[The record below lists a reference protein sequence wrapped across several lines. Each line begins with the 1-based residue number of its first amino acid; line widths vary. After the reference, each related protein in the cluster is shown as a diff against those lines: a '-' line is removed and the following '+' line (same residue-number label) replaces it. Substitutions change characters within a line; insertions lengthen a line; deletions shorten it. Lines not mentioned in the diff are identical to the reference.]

1 VSQTGTEVTHGAD
14 RVSVEIDG
22 GMEDGL
28 LRVLR
33 IGTED
38 AVGHDDVETDM
49 ADERIAEAM
58 NEQHGPEPR
67 VPGRVR
73 TRPAQRRLGRPQEHP
88 RQASP
93 QLNDALKGTRYGVS
107 KFSR

>member
-1 VSQTGTEVTHGAD
+1 MS
-14 RVSVEIDG
+14 
-22 GMEDGL
+22 
-28 LRVLR
+28 
-33 IGTED
+33 
-38 AVGHDDVETDM
+38 
-49 ADERIAEAM
+49 
-58 NEQHGPEPR
+58 EQHGPEPR